1 MLLLVLLLPV
11 VNKLL
16 KNYVYGGSYINIY
29 NKLRNACLYA
39 YDYVRPYPVAFVLA
53 NIHVA

>member
-1 MLLLVLLLPV
+1 MLLLVLLPV